1 MPKIMKK
8 LNSISRC
15 QATYRNAKFIADG
28 ICANHHAFILII
40 SKNPGYS
47 QEDITREIC
56 LNKSTVAR
64 TLNHLESYG
73 YITRTANPEDKRQF
87 LVYPTEKM
95 LDILPGVKAVSDEWN
110 NYITKGLS
118 ETELEIFHSVLNR
131 MEEKAKQIIREL

>member
-1 MPKIMKK
+1 MPFIMKT

-15 QATYRNAKFIADG
+15 QATYRNEKVVADG
-28 ICANHHAFILII
+28 ICAAHHAFILII
-40 SKNPGYS
+40 SRNPGFS

-73 YITRTANPEDKRQF
+73 YIKRTPNPEDKRQI

-95 LDILPGVKAVSDEWN
+95 NEILPQVRAVTREWN
-110 NYITKGLS
+110 ELLTRSISK
-118 ETELEIFHSVLNR
+118 EELEVFHSVLSR
-131 MEEKAKQIIREL
+131 LEESAKGIIREL

>member
-1 MPKIMKK
+1 MPKIMKM

-15 QATYRNAKFIADG
+15 QATYRNAKFSSDG
-28 ICANHHAFILII
+28 ICASHHAFILII
-40 SKNPGYS
+40 SKNPGCS

-73 YITRTANPEDKRQF
+73 YITRTANPEDKRQI

-95 LDILPGVKAVSDEWN
+95 LGILPGVRAVSGEWN
-110 NYITKGLS
+110 NRIT
-118 ETELEIFHSVLNR
+118 EEITENELEIFHSVLNR

>member
-15 QATYRNAKFIADG
+15 QATYRNAKFSSDG
-28 ICANHHAFILII
+28 ICASHHAFILII
-40 SKNPGYS
+40 SKNAGCS

-64 TLNHLESYG
+64 TLNHLENCG
-73 YITRTANPEDKRQF
+73 YITRTANPEDKRQI

-95 LDILPGVKAVSDEWN
+95 LGILPCVRAVSREWN
-110 NYITKGLS
+110 NCITEGIS
-118 ETELEIFHSVLNR
+118 DDELEIFHSVLNR
-131 MEEKAKQIIREL
+131 MEEKAKRIIQEL